1 MSEEISTKEKELQNS
16 KTNTVRW
23 TFFSGL
29 ISIIGALFGVV
40 NSYSINQLP
49 PILIKSGKP
58 PEPNATNIPYHLNS
72 GWFSEAA
79 TIFVIGT
86 LLVAS
91 ARLLISI
98 KKRADK

>member
-1 MSEEISTKEKELQNS
+1 MSEKTSTKEKELQNS
-16 KTNTVRW
+16 KTYIARW
-23 TFFSGL
+23 TFGSALG
-29 ISIIGALFGVV
+29 SIAGALFSVI
-40 NSYSINQLP
+40 SYNINQLS

-72 GWFSEAA
+72 GWLSEAA